1 MESKLN
7 CLFNIETVINFIIN
21 KNKDRKKY
29 DITKIN
35 GYKKLIEDNKSYPS
49 IKSNNQFRTIIESY
63 TKNNKLKYL
72 HRLIK
77 IIGIVIKIPN
87 DKFMLEHFI
96 KYHDISDKEHY
107 DLLKKIYDINKID
120 KIDNMKKIG
129 GYMSQ
134 TDTIYSMIYD
144 LSKTTHNIKKIMD
157 IGCGNGKKLTHIGKK
172 FNIKQE
178 NLICADI
185 DNWFEYSE
193 KDRKKTS
200 LNLLKIDLN
209 GPIKYDKHKISII
222 TMIHTIHH
230 WCYDSV
236 DKYIERLSSLKNILD
251 SDGYVVIVEHDIFTK
266 MDGCITDIEHG
277 LYECVIYNKY
287 ERFSKDFTSQY
298 LNFVEIELLM
308 DKSGFEIVAFQHYNA
323 GSITNMT
330 VPNKT
335 YIAIYKIKK

>member
-7 CLFNIETVINFIIN
+7 CLFNIETVINFVIS

-29 DITKIN
+29 DSSKIN
-35 GYKKLIEDNKSYPS
+35 GYKKLIENNKSYPS
-49 IKSNNQFRTIIESY
+49 VTSNNQFRTIIESY
-63 TKNNKLKYL
+63 TKNNELKYL

-77 IIGIVIKIPN
+77 IIGVVIKIPN
-87 DKFMLEHFI
+87 VKFMIEHFI
-96 KYHDISDKEHY
+96 KYNDKSDKEHY
-107 DLLKKIYDINKID
+107 DLLKKIDKID
-120 KIDNMKKIG
+120 KMKKIG

-134 TDTIYSMIYD
+134 AETIYSMICD
-144 LSKTTHNIKKIMD
+144 LSKNTNNIKKIMD
-157 IGCGNGKKLTHIGKK
+157 IGCGDGRKLKQIGQK

-193 KDRKKTS
+193 KNRKKTS
-200 LNLLKIDLN
+200 LNLLKIDLD
-209 GPIKYDKHKISII
+209 GPIKYNKNKISII
-222 TMIHTIHH
+222 TLIHTIHH
-230 WCYDSV
+230 WSYDSV
-236 DKYIERLSSLKNILD
+236 DKYIERLSSLKNILEP
-251 SDGYVVIVEHDIFTK
+251 DGYIVIIEHDIFTK
-266 MDGCITDIEHG
+266 MDGCIIDIEHG

-287 ERFSKDFTSQY
+287 ERFNKEFKSQY

-323 GSITNMT
+323 GSITSMV

-335 YIAIYKIKK
+335 YIAIYKIK